1 MVRKAKTPKLVEF
14 NVPMAVD
21 ISEILDEDWFYEM
34 VWDSVDNNPTLRK
47 LLDKKVAETLATMTD
62 TGEFD
67 KLVAAAVKAKIK
79 RIA

>member
-1 MVRKAKTPKLVEF
+1 MVKKAKTPKLVEV
-14 NVPMAVD
+14 NVAMAVN
-21 ISEILDEDWFYEM
+21 ISEILDEGWFYEM
-34 VWDSVDNNPTLRK
+34 VWDRVDNNPGLRK

-67 KLVAAAVKAKIK
+67 KLVATAVKAKIK